1 MSRSILIVDDDPRIR
16 TSLSEA
22 LRDEATEVRT
32 AESGEDAL
40 SRLGEAGADLVLAD
54 LRMPGM
60 DGIELL
66 QVLRERMPATD
77 VVIMTAHDDLP
88 TVAIAMREGARDFL
102 IKPLDLQP
110 LRRLLAR
117 IFEDRNTR
125 ARAGPD
131 ASTPVDG
138 GIADRLVGR
147 DPRLVQIFKV
157 IGQVAATRVTVIVRG
172 ESGTGKELIA
182 REIHRASLHAGQP
195 FVAVDCTAVPETL
208 LESEL
213 FGHVRGAFTGAIG
226 DQKGR
231 FALAESGT
239 VFLDEIG
246 DTSPEFQ
253 SKLLRVLQEHEFYPV
268 GAERPERTDARV
280 IAATHRNLEEMLAS
294 GDFREDLY
302 YRLRVVEITVPP
314 LRERMGDLPQMVDH
328 FVGRTSEAAGRRVP
342 VLTPEALEKLLG
354 HTWPGNVRE
363 LQNCIARAV
372 VTTSG
377 DVIRAEDLELGQ
389 LAAPTPGA
397 SLSLSEVERLH
408 ITRVLELTGGQKA
421 RTAELLEISRP
432 RLDRKIDKYDLNVP
446 ERTMD
451 GTSPR
456 SEE

>member
-1 MSRSILIVDDDPRIR
+1 M
-16 TSLSEA
+16 
-22 LRDEATEVRT
+22 
-32 AESGEDAL
+32 
-40 SRLGEAGADLVLAD
+40 
-54 LRMPGM
+54 
-60 DGIELL
+60 
-66 QVLRERMPATD
+66 
-77 VVIMTAHDDLP
+77 
-88 TVAIAMREGARDFL
+88 
-102 IKPLDLQP
+102 
-110 LRRLLAR
+110 
-117 IFEDRNTR
+117 
-125 ARAGPD
+125 
-131 ASTPVDG
+131 
-138 GIADRLVGR
+138 GR
-147 DPRLVQIFKV
+147 DRRLVQIFKV
-157 IGQVAATRVTVIVRG
+157 VGQVAATRVTVIVRG

-182 REIHRASLHAGQP
+182 REIHRASLHADQP

-231 FALAESGT
+231 FALAGSGT

-246 DTSPEFQ
+246 DTTPEFQ

-268 GAERPERTDARV
+268 GAERTDARV
-280 IAATHRNLEEMLAS
+280 IAATHRNLEEMLES

-314 LRERMGDLPQMVDH
+314 LRERMGDLPQMVDY
-328 FVGRTSEAAGRRVP
+328 FVGRTSEAAGRRPP

-377 DVIRAEDLELGQ
+377 DVIRADHLELGQ
-389 LAAPTPGA
+389 RAAPTPGA

-408 ITRVLELTGGQKA
+408 ITRVLELTGGQKTRA
-421 RTAELLEISRP
+421 AELLEISRP

-446 ERTMD
+446 ERAID

-456 SEE
+456 NEE